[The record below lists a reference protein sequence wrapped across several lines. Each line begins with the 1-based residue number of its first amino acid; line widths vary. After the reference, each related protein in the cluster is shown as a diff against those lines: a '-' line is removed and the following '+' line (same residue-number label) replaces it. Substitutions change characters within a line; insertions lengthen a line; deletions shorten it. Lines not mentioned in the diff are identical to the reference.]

1 MSILELKILSDR
13 TSPFGFF
20 FWELLARVGRDH
32 STTVLSSAAQVGF
45 KDDPGIKWHLDT
57 EFYLLSASYLAIFF
71 LLVDTVFY
79 RHLKSYGRIRHA
91 SSLFVVVAASKN
103 WLRPYFSRKR
113 LSQLVV
119 SQSVFTLLVIM
130 QIIWNLVGKRFRARH
145 RQWLDP
151 HRTFAVG
158 HCQQKR
164 SYSGLRSPGRSNA
177 TYLWNGSC
185 WVQIFHKL
193 NLLCDF

>member
-1 MSILELKILSDR
+1 MAFRHWVLFTKRKL
-13 TSPFGFF
+13 FG
-20 FWELLARVGRDH
+20 H
-32 STTVLSSAAQVGF
+32 
-45 KDDPGIKWHLDT
+45 
-57 EFYLLSASYLAIFF
+57 FF
-71 LLVDTVFY
+71 LLADTVFQ
-79 RHLKSYGRIRHA
+79 RHPKIYGRIRHA